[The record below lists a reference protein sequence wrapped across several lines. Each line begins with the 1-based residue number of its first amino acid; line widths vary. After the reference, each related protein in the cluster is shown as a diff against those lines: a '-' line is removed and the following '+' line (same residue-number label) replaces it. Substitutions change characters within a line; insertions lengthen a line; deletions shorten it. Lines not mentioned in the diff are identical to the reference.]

1 MSCEIRERS
10 CEGRQLKFEIR
21 EVSFGGRQMSCE
33 LKRGV
38 IREDI
43 CVS

>member
-10 CEGRQLKFEIR
+10 CEGRQLNFEIR

>member
-1 MSCEIRERS
+1 MSCEKRERS
-10 CEGRQLKFEIR
+10 CEGRQLNFEIR

>member
-1 MSCEIRERS
+1 MI
-10 CEGRQLKFEIR
+10 FEIR

-33 LKRGV
+33 LKKGV

-43 CVS
+43 CMCELRGKRGEL